1 MPFNLNSMQINRFIA
16 ATTLFT
22 VLLVSDCSRGDDAFV
37 SEDSMTNEIM
47 SVSLTKRQMRNF
59 NIQTVQLSKQ
69 LVERNIECTGLIEV
83 PLSNCA
89 RVTAPL
95 GGIVKRLYVKNETYV
110 KAGNLLAVVEH
121 PDYLKIQQ
129 DYLEKK
135 SLLYFYHEEFTR
147 QGELTVE
154 NASSIKRMQQAE
166 VNYRTTEVSFLAL
179 KEQLEMLGINADSL
193 RIENISPEIRITA
206 PISGYVSEIGSIPGA
221 YIYPSASI
229 CEIVNPENLYLNLQV
244 PEQHAFRIKSG
255 QPVWF
260 TIPGDTLIWS
270 GARTELTAKQI
281 DPAKKTLNV
290 TAKMH
295 DHILLPFPGTT
306 IYATIQTDS
315 DSAYMIPTKAV
326 VSKVTKEYVFIFHDG
341 IITRIPV
348 VTGTVIND
356 MTELKNLEKDLY
368 NRAYII
374 SETDML
380 NSLFQVR

>member
-1 MPFNLNSMQINRFIA
+1 
-16 ATTLFT
+16 
-22 VLLVSDCSRGDDAFV
+22 
-37 SEDSMTNEIM
+37 
-47 SVSLTKRQMRNF
+47 MRNF
-59 NIQTVQLSKQ
+59 NIQTMQLTKH
-69 LVERNIECTGLIEV
+69 LVDRNIECTGLIEV

-95 GGIVKRLYVKNETYV
+95 GGIVTDLYVKNKTYV

-135 SLLYFYHEEFTR
+135 SLLHFYHEEFTR

-166 VNYRTTEVSFLAL
+166 VNYRTTEVSFFAL

-193 RIENISPEIRITA
+193 KIENISPEIRITA
-206 PISGYVSEIGSIPGA
+206 PISGYVTEIGPIPGT
-221 YIYPSASI
+221 YIFPSASI
-229 CEIVNPENLYLNLQV
+229 CEIVNPANLYLNLQV
-244 PEQHAFRIKSG
+244 PEQHAYKIKPG

-270 GARTELTAKQI
+270 GARIEITARQI
-281 DPAKKTLNV
+281 DPVKKTLNV
-290 TAKMH
+290 VAKMH
-295 DHILLPFPGTT
+295 DHEPLPFPGTT
-306 IYATIQTDS
+306 IYATIQADP
-315 DSAYMIPTKAV
+315 DSAYMIPSKAV
-326 VSKVTKEYVFIFHDG
+326 VSKGTKKYVFIFHDG
-341 IITRIPV
+341 TITRIPV

-356 MTELKNLEKDLY
+356 MTELINLEADFY
-368 NRAYII
+368 NEAYII

-380 NSLFQVR
+380 NSLFQDR